1 MVARLRDRIGTP
13 APEVEFIHNWPKH
26 EHLDPEQLR
35 WFLYWRSL
43 WESGHVRKTS
53 LSYMMIHIYELLS
66 LEYIKEPEK
75 AVQRLIRFYSDFHD
89 IQPRLDVTVVRW
101 IGDLYLKMGD
111 LENALYWY
119 THGQYGDLFEKL
131 SWYRYGQMD
140 IPLPLLKKVAGLQ
153 KTQFYRDKLPEIERT
168 MEEMMGQVF
177 RSFYAIEGEHPLDRY
192 ARYDDDPVVYLFS
205 STPVHEKYYLDG
217 FRRYESS
224 GAFVHFVK
232 NCLRYGENVLRV
244 HEGKSRLK
252 CDESVGLYFREVEAQ
267 FPPYVAPEK
276 EKKSRKAAV
285 QEPAEEVPLMA
296 REMPEEPVEI
306 DLERV
311 RSLSSETDWLV
322 EMMQEE
328 EQGGELLFRPQV
340 EKVEKAPDVDGD
352 KNPLGSL
359 FAATEAGGMDELLD
373 ELSAGEQEFLLHV
386 VRTGERD
393 RKGLAQWLK
402 GKRMFLDATVLAI
415 NERAVDGGFDPLL
428 EEEDDEVRVYE
439 EYEAAVEAWAA
450 NKEEMSE

>member
-1 MVARLRDRIGTP
+1 
-13 APEVEFIHNWPKH
+13 
-26 EHLDPEQLR
+26 
-35 WFLYWRSL
+35 
-43 WESGHVRKTS
+43 
-53 LSYMMIHIYELLS
+53 
-66 LEYIKEPEK
+66 YIKEPEK
-75 AVQRLIRFYSDFHD
+75 AVERLIRFYNDFHD

-111 LENALYWY
+111 LEHALYWY

-131 SWYRYGQMD
+131 SWYRFGQMD
-140 IPLPLLKKVAGLQ
+140 IPLPLLKKVAGWL
-153 KTQFYRDKLPEIERT
+153 KTQFYRDKLPEIDRT

-177 RSFYAIEGEHPLDRY
+177 RSFYAIEGEHPLDRF

-205 STPVHEKYYLDG
+205 STPIHEKYYLDG

-232 NCLRYGENVLRV
+232 NCMRYGENVLRL

-267 FPPYVAPEK
+267 YPPYVAPEK
-276 EKKSRKAAV
+276 EKKPRKTV
-285 QEPAEEVPLMA
+285 EQEPVQEVPLMA
-296 REMPEEPVEI
+296 RELPEEPIEL

-311 RSLSSETDWLV
+311 RSLNSETDWLV

-328 EQGGELLFRPQV
+328 IQGGDLLLSPPKRGENMLRDTGMGQPAGGDGLGLSDTD
-340 EKVEKAPDVDGD
+340 EPAPHDG
-352 KNPLGSL
+352 NLLGSL
-359 FAATEAGGMDELLD
+359 FAASEAGEMDELLD
-373 ELSAGEQEFLLHV
+373 ELGAGEQAFLLHLV
-386 VRTGERD
+386 HTGERD

-439 EYEAAVEAWAA
+439 EYETAVEAWAA